1 MFDCKTT
8 WDLVITIFMEHST
21 DKIWSQIV
29 MEAESAIQDEPN
41 LKNFLSEKILS
52 HESMKAALSCSITE
66 IIESNLPRN
75 YVCSRAFK
83 EIMNQSLC
91 ETKIAQDLMAVF
103 DRDSACNFL
112 STPLLF
118 YKGFMALQIHRIS
131 NTLWLEKKST
141 IALSLQAII
150 SKNYAVD
157 IHPNAKIGYGVM
169 LDHATGIVI
178 GETAVVDDN
187 VSIMQSVTLGGT
199 GKHSGNRHPKI
210 RSNVLIGPSAT
221 ILGNIEIGEGTLVG
235 AASVVLDSVPPRSIV
250 AGVPAKRIGH
260 TGGLPPSISMDQ
272 IFLKTSDH

>member
-1 MFDCKTT
+1 
-8 WDLVITIFMEHST
+8 MEHST

-29 MEAESAIQDEPN
+29 IEAESAIQSEPN
-41 LKNFLSEKILS
+41 LKNFLNEKILS
-52 HESMKAALSCSITE
+52 HESIKAALSCSITE
-66 IIESNLPRN
+66 IIQSNLTKN
-75 YVCSRAFK
+75 YVCSRTFK

-91 ETKIAQDLMAVF
+91 EKKIAQDLMAVF

-131 NTLWLEKKST
+131 NTLWLEKQPT

-150 SKNYAVD
+150 SRNYAID

-178 GETAVVDDN
+178 GETAVIDDN

-199 GKHSGNRHPKI
+199 GKHSGDRHPKI

-221 ILGNIEIGEGTLVG
+221 ILGNIEIGNGSLIG
-235 AASVVLDSVPPRSIV
+235 AASVVLESVPPRSIV
-250 AGVPAKRIGH
+250 AGVPAKKIGH
-260 TGGLPPSISMDQ
+260 TDGFSPSISMDQ
-272 IFLKTSDH
+272 IFLKN

>member
-1 MFDCKTT
+1 
-8 WDLVITIFMEHST
+8 MEHST

-29 MEAESAIQDEPN
+29 IEAESTIQSEPN
-41 LKNFLSEKILS
+41 LKNFLNEKILS
-52 HESMKAALSCSITE
+52 HESIKAALSCSITE
-66 IIESNLPRN
+66 IIQSNLTKN
-75 YVCSRAFK
+75 YVCSRTFK

-91 ETKIAQDLMAVF
+91 DKNIAQDLMAVF

-131 NTLWLEKKST
+131 NTLWLEKQPT

-150 SKNYAVD
+150 SRNYAID

-178 GETAVVDDN
+178 GETAIIDDN

-199 GKHSGNRHPKI
+199 GKHSGDRHPKI

-221 ILGNIEIGEGTLVG
+221 ILGNIEIGNGSLIG
-235 AASVVLDSVPPRSIV
+235 AASVVLELSLIH
-250 AGVPAKRIGH
+250 I
-260 TGGLPPSISMDQ
+260 
-272 IFLKTSDH
+272 